1 MIFNL
6 HCVRSAMFID
16 SSGGT
21 VHMFLSLI
29 TSILFFF
36 CVCVCSFPL
45 QYYKRITF
53 ILLGTVNRFDSLK
66 QSLYEQITFIICL
79 ITVILFSNVE

>member
-6 HCVRSAMFID
+6 HCVRSAMFIA

-29 TSILFFF
+29 TSILFF
-36 CVCVCSFPL
+36 VCV
-45 QYYKRITF
+45 RIAF
-53 ILLGTVNRFDSLK
+53 
-66 QSLYEQITFIICL
+66 
-79 ITVILFSNVE
+79 LFSIIKELHLSSWELLIVLIH

>member
-6 HCVRSAMFID
+6 HCVRSAMFIA

-29 TSILFFF
+29 TSILFFV
-36 CVCVCSFPL
+36 CVCV
-45 QYYKRITF
+45 RIAF
-53 ILLGTVNRFDSLK
+53 
-66 QSLYEQITFIICL
+66 
-79 ITVILFSNVE
+79 LFSIIKELHLSSWELLIVLIH

>member
-36 CVCVCSFPL
+36 VCVCVAF
-45 QYYKRITF
+45 
-53 ILLGTVNRFDSLK
+53 
-66 QSLYEQITFIICL
+66 
-79 ITVILFSNVE
+79 LFSIIKELHLSSWELLIVLIH